1 MGERSPWGRYVSLQ
15 PESCFGRIVGGGGAA
30 ASGEI
35 ARYDSAQSIGAAG
48 CTTAESRLPGISD
61 ALRRIAENRRWNPGQ
76 AGEWAAED
84 GLTAP
89 LDEPFSFAEPEASR
103 PDSLRFFRCGPRASR
118 AGPRRSLSR
127 TGHLRSGTH

>member
-15 PESCFGRIVGGGGAA
+15 PESCFGRIAGGGGAA

-61 ALRRIAENRRWNPGQ
+61 EIRRVAENRRWNPGQ
-76 AGEWAAED
+76 AGGWTTEE
-84 GLTAP
+84 GLTAA
-89 LDEPFSFAEPEASR
+89 LDGFFPSWQPEAAR
-103 PDSLRFFRCGPRASR
+103 PD
-118 AGPRRSLSR
+118 
-127 TGHLRSGTH
+127 

>member
-1 MGERSPWGRYVSLQ
+1 MGERSPWGRYVPLQ
-15 PESCFGRIVGGGGAA
+15 PESCFGRIAGGGGAA

-61 ALRRIAENRRWNPGQ
+61 AIRRIAENRRRNPGQ
-76 AGEWAAED
+76 AGDRAAED

-89 LDEPFSFAEPEASR
+89 LDEPFPSREPEAAR

-118 AGPRRSLSR
+118 AGTRKSLSR
-127 TGHLRSGTH
+127 TGQLRSVTR

>member
-48 CTTAESRLPGISD
+48 RATAESRLPGISD
-61 ALRRIAENRRWNPGQ
+61 AIRRVAENRRWNPGQ
-76 AGEWAAED
+76 AAEWTAEN

-89 LDEPFSFAEPEASR
+89 LHQSFPSPEPAPPR
-103 PDSLRFFRCGPRASR
+103 PDSP
-118 AGPRRSLSR
+118 PSL
-127 TGHLRSGTH
+127 